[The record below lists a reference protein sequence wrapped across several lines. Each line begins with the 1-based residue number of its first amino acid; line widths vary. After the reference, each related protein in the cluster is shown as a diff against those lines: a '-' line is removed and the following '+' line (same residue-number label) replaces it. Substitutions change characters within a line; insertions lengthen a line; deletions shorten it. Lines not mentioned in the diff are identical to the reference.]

1 MKNRIFLLLAVTF
14 GYTFL
19 AVAMYWPVALFS
31 YVPAVPDS
39 LVPGA
44 TALALSK
51 LQEATG
57 QYPLW
62 QPWVFSGMPT
72 VGAFSYL
79 SGLYFPNVLLSLF
92 SLEGI
97 QLQLLHLV
105 FAALGTFVFLRRAGL
120 ESPAAFFGGAAFMLN
135 PYFSAMLVHGHGS
148 QLMTAAYMPWL
159 LWALMRV
166 VQHSNLEDA
175 GILALIAG
183 FQLQRAHV
191 QIAWYS
197 WLLLA
202 ILALFLFV
210 SMKAQF
216 REKFRLL
223 GLVSLGLACG
233 VAMSAAIYLPASAYA
248 PFSVRGMA
256 GGGGGSAME
265 YATLWSMHPIEL
277 LTFIVPGMFGFGG
290 ITYWGFMPFTD
301 FPNYAGILVLL
312 LAFVGAYAGRREPV
326 VRFFI
331 TAALISLF
339 LSFGRFFS
347 PVFELFYYVA
357 PLFSRFRVPSMALL
371 MLYLSLAG
379 LAASG
384 LGALLRSRPERLH
397 RPLRYA
403 SLAFA
408 AMLLIALAAGGALE
422 GWLRSMFPV
431 PAVSNFD
438 FALLVN
444 RARIQGVENGAFL
457 LALIVGAGLLLLW
470 LGLKRFIPF
479 RTALLLL
486 GALALGDLLW
496 CSVQV
501 VYPSPSSFRPASLVP
516 QDAVRPAFAPD
527 EVTLW
532 LSRQQGPF
540 RIYPAGR
547 LFGENKFAVFG
558 IESVGGYHPAK
569 FSRYE
574 ELLAKTG
581 NLASPEVLRMLNV
594 RFVLSL
600 QPVLHPLLEPAM
612 EGELRLASGPV
623 RVHVYRL
630 QGSLPR
636 AWGALR
642 AESADGLDS
651 VIAGLE
657 SPAITP
663 GTVFVSPSSPIAG
676 RTFAPA
682 DVKIL
687 DRTAE
692 SALIE
697 VSAEGEALLVL
708 SEINYPLRWKAEVDG
723 KPAEI
728 ETLNGLLRG
737 VVLQGGTS
745 MVRFHYDRTGFDTA
759 RHVSYGAFGLA
770 FLMALSGV
778 PSRFARRS

>member
-1 MKNRIFLLLAVTF
+1 MKNRIVPLIAATF

-19 AVAMYWPVALFS
+19 AIAMYWPVAILS

-44 TALALSK
+44 TALALSQ
-51 LQEATG
+51 LQEASG

-79 SGLYFPNVLLSLF
+79 SGLYFPNVLFSLF
-92 SLEGI
+92 SLGGM

-105 FAALGTFVFLRRAGL
+105 FAGLGTFLFLRRAGL
-120 ESPAAFFGGAAFMLN
+120 EPPASFFGGAAFMLN
-135 PYFSAMLVHGHGS
+135 PYLSAMLVHGHGS
-148 QLMTAAYMPWL
+148 QLMTAAYMPWM

-166 VQHSNLEDA
+166 VQHSKLEDA
-175 GILALIAG
+175 GVLALIAG

-191 QIAWYS
+191 QVAWYS
-197 WLLLA
+197 WLLFA

-210 SMKAQF
+210 TLKAPL
-216 REKFRLL
+216 REKFRPL
-223 GLVSLGLACG
+223 GLIVLGLSCG

-301 FPNYAGILVLL
+301 FPNYAGIIVLL
-312 LAFVGAYAGRREPV
+312 FAFIGAYAGRREPF

-331 TAALISLF
+331 IAALLSMF
-339 LSFGRFFS
+339 LSFGSFFS
-347 PVFELFYYVA
+347 PVFDLFYYAA

-371 MLYLSLAG
+371 MLYLSIAG
-379 LAASG
+379 LAAAG
-384 LGALLRSRPERLH
+384 LGTLLGSRTESLH

-422 GWLRSMFPV
+422 GWLRSLFPV

-438 FALLVN
+438 LALMVN
-444 RARIQGVENGAFL
+444 RVRIQGIENGAL
-457 LALIVGAGLLLLW
+457 LLGALFGTALLLLW

-479 RTALLLL
+479 RAAVLLL

-501 VYPSPSSFRPASLVP
+501 VYPSPSSLRSASLVP
-516 QDAVRPAFAPD
+516 EDAVRPAFAPD

-532 LSRQQGPF
+532 LARQPGTF
-540 RIYPAGR
+540 RIYPAGS

-574 ELLAKTG
+574 ELLAQTG
-581 NLASPEVLRMLNV
+581 NLASPAVLRMLNV
-594 RFVLSL
+594 RYVLSL

-612 EGELRLASGPV
+612 EGELRLASGPA

-636 AWGALR
+636 AWAALK
-642 AESADGLDS
+642 AERADGLDA
-651 VIAGLE
+651 VISGLE
-657 SPAITP
+657 SPGITP

-682 DVKIL
+682 SVKIL

-692 SALIE
+692 SSLIE
-697 VSAEGEALLVL
+697 VSSEGEALLVQ

-723 KPAEI
+723 KPAVI
-728 ETLNGLLRG
+728 EAVNGLLRG
-737 VVLQGGTS
+737 VVLQGGTRR
-745 MVRFHYDRTGFDTA
+745 VRFHYDRTGFETA
-759 RHVSYGAFGLA
+759 RNVSYGAFGLA
-770 FLMALSGV
+770 FLMAISGL